1 MPEDF
6 SNMMQEEEE
15 SVEVMKSDI
24 MSDKFLSYD
33 EREQALEAI
42 SSLAAE

>member
-15 SVEVMKSDI
+15 SVEVMKSEI
-24 MSDKFLSYD
+24 MSDKFLS
-33 EREQALEAI
+33 
-42 SSLAAE
+42 